1 MRRSERRALIEGPH
15 LVQAYIEQRGVPISI
30 LVSERGSARD
40 EIARLVTRSE
50 LTPVVLSDS
59 LFNAIADSES
69 PTGIAAEIA
78 IPDMAVDLRQSE
90 SCLFL
95 DGVQDMGN
103 VGAIL
108 RSAAAFGVRDVVLG
122 RGCGDPWAPKTLRAG
137 MGAHFAMRL
146 SQTDQLAVAIEEF
159 GGRVVCTMP
168 HGGTPLFSVD
178 LAGRIGLV
186 VGAEGGGVSDAVA
199 ARTDV
204 IATIPMGAG
213 VESINVAAAVAICLY
228 ERQRQL
234 RTGAS
239 RF

>member
-15 LVQAYIEQRGVPISI
+15 LVQEYVEQCGVPISI
-30 LVSERGSARD
+30 LVSERGSVRD
-40 EIARLVTRSE
+40 EIARLVIRSE
-50 LTPVVLSDS
+50 LIPVVLSDS

-69 PTGIAAEIA
+69 PAGIAAEIA
-78 IPDMAVDLRQSE
+78 IPDMAVDLRQTE

-122 RGCGDPWAPKTLRAG
+122 RGCADPWAPKTLRAG

-146 SQTDQLAVAIEEF
+146 SQTDQLAAAIEEF

-168 HGGTPLFSVD
+168 HEGTPLFSVD
-178 LAGRIGLV
+178 LTGRIGLV